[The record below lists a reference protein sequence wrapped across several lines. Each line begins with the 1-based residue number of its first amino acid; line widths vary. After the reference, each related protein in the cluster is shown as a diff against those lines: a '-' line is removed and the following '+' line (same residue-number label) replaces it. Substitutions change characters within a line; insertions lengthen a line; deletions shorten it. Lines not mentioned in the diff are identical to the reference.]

1 MTDRDLIEESIGFD
15 FDDVEAEEVE
25 MAEPEEAEIP
35 EHQVAQ
41 SEPNHVRQSAAV
53 STETAAPGTDH

>member
-25 MAEPEEAEIP
+25 MAEPEEAEIR
-35 EHQVAQ
+35 ERQVAQ
-41 SEPNHVRQSAAV
+41 SEPNHIPQSAPV
-53 STETAAPGTDH
+53 PSEIAAPGTDH

>member
-35 EHQVAQ
+35 ERQVAQ
-41 SEPNHVRQSAAV
+41 SEPDHVPQSALV
-53 STETAAPGTDH
+53 PTETAAPGTDH